1 MPTRYT
7 YSRVLTN
14 DSDYYKPLR
23 AKRSVRKIIQQ
34 ATPSLRQPT
43 YLQRTQMNTSKHI
56 WKYGDR
62 LYNLSNQ
69 FYGDPRYWWVIAWW
83 NGYPTE
89 VSVQTGD
96 FLDIPLD
103 IGAALNALGV

>member
-7 YSRVLTN
+7 YSRVITN

-23 AKRSVRKIIQQ
+23 AKRGVRKILQQ

-83 NGYPTE
+83 NSFPTE
-89 VSVQTGD
+89 TT
-96 FLDIPLD
+96 IPLGTPLM
-103 IGAALNALGV
+103 IPLNLEQALRVLEV